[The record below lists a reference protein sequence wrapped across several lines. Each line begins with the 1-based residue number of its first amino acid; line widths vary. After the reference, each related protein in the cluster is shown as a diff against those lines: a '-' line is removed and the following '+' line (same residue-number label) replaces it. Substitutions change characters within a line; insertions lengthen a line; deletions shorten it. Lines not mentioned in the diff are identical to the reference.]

1 MARIAEKRGNR
12 HAFAAAF
19 IAVAVV
25 ALVAAGFTVIT
36 LEPAV
41 ASHDVDNSTLGI
53 GEVRNTVSDD
63 EAFASSE
70 GDSNAQERISDS
82 NSLTKTASR
91 TITVKDPDPVIAL
104 AAYDALNSSTAEAA
118 LALGTTNP
126 LPTAP
131 RILVVRHGFGVQPL

>member
-53 GEVRNTVSDD
+53 GEARNTVSDD

-70 GDSNAQERISDS
+70 GDSNAQERFEF
-82 NSLTKTASR
+82 
-91 TITVKDPDPVIAL
+91 
-104 AAYDALNSSTAEAA
+104 AYENRVARHYGER
-118 LALGTTNP
+118 
-126 LPTAP
+126 P
-131 RILVVRHGFGVQPL
+131 RSGYRACCI

>member
-1 MARIAEKRGNR
+1 MYWQMRFAGQHVRAFHRDSPHEVWAARILNIGGRVARIAEKRGNR

-19 IAVAVV
+19 IAIAVV

-53 GEVRNTVSDD
+53 GEARNTVSDD

-70 GDSNAQERISDS
+70 VDSQRAG
-82 NSLTKTASR
+82 A
-91 TITVKDPDPVIAL
+91 
-104 AAYDALNSSTAEAA
+104 
-118 LALGTTNP
+118 
-126 LPTAP
+126 
-131 RILVVRHGFGVQPL
+131 H